1 MNSLCPL
8 LNREIPVQSHNID
21 QHPMKLFAEFSGDL
35 NKVKKPLWTIYLKK
49 LNTEIF
55 FFYQRRKW
63 YLVPGVSLL
72 GKLEGCVCVCG
83 VGGGGGRGGGC
94 HNHLDT

>member
-55 FFYQRRKW
+55 FLSKEEVVLSSGGFSSWKIG
-63 YLVPGVSLL
+63 GV
-72 GKLEGCVCVCG
+72 CVCVG
-83 VGGGGGRGGGC
+83 VGGGGGGGGGSPS
-94 HNHLDT
+94 

>member
-55 FFYQRRKW
+55 FLSKEEVVLSSGGFSSWKIG
-63 YLVPGVSLL
+63 GV
-72 GKLEGCVCVCG
+72 CVCVWCG
-83 VGGGGGRGGGC
+83 GEGGGRVSQSFGYL
-94 HNHLDT
+94 N